1 MHTLVIDGHPNPDS
15 LCAALAARYSDAHGD
30 ARVLAVRELAFDQN
44 MRFGY
49 TRRQELEP
57 DLQDA
62 WAAIQEAS
70 RIVIV
75 TPVWWGSVP
84 SLLQGF
90 FDRLLLPRMAYD
102 ASGTV
107 PKGLLKGRSSRI
119 ILTADSPGYYLRLT
133 GNTPIRQLKTHVLGF
148 IGLSPI
154 SVTRYSPVKTSTE
167 QRRQQWLADA
177 ARLGEKDAKR
187 YLPAPSPALIS

>member
-15 LCAALAARYSDAHGD
+15 LCAALAARYADAHGD
-30 ARVLAVRELAFDQN
+30 AQVLAVRDLVFDQN
-44 MRFGY
+44 LRRGY

-57 DLQDA
+57 DLQQA
-62 WAAIQEAS
+62 WSAIQDAA

-102 ASGTV
+102 ASGPL
-107 PKGLLKGRSSRI
+107 PKGLLKGRSARI
-119 ILTADSPGYYLRLT
+119 ILTADSPGIYLRLT

-148 IGLSPI
+148 VGLGPI
-154 SVTRYSPVKTSTE
+154 AVTRYSPVKTSTE
-167 QRRQQWLADA
+167 RRREQWLADA
-177 ARLGEKDAKR
+177 ARLGAKDAR
-187 YLPAPSPALIS
+187 HYLPAPRPALMS

>member
-15 LCAALAARYSDAHGD
+15 LCAAIAARYAGANGT
-30 ARVLAVRELAFDQN
+30 ARILAIRDLSFDQN
-44 MRFGY
+44 LRRGY
-49 TRRQELEP
+49 TKRQELEP

-62 WAAIQEAS
+62 WAAIQTAS
-70 RIVIV
+70 RIVVV

-90 FDRLLLPRMAYD
+90 FDRLLLPRLAYD
-102 ASGTV
+102 ASGLL
-107 PKGLLKGRSSRI
+107 PKGLLKGRSARI
-119 ILTADSPGYYLRLT
+119 IVTADSPGAYLLAT

-148 IGLSPI
+148 VGLSPI
-154 SVTRYSPVKTSTE
+154 AVTRYSPVKTSTPE
-167 QRRQQWLADA
+167 RREGWLRDA
-177 ARLGEKDAKR
+177 ERLGAKDAKR

>member
-15 LCAALAARYSDAHGD
+15 LCAALAKRYADAHGD
-30 ARVLAVRELAFDQN
+30 ARILAVRDLAFDQN

-49 TRRQELEP
+49 TKRQELEP
-57 DLQDA
+57 DLQEA
-62 WAAIQEAS
+62 WAAIQDAT
-70 RIVIV
+70 RIVLV

-102 ASGTV
+102 ASGPL
-107 PKGLLKGRSSRI
+107 PKGLLKGRSARI
-119 ILTADSPGYYLRLT
+119 IMTADSPGYYLRLT

-148 IGLSPI
+148 VGLAPI
-154 SVTRYSPVKTSTE
+154 AVTLFSPVKTSTPE
-167 QRRQQWLADA
+167 TRANWLARA
-177 ARLGEKDAKR
+177 ASLGRKDAKR
-187 YLPAPSPALIS
+187 YLPAPSPALMS